1 MKRPIFFAAAILVFI
16 LSACSLAEDI
26 TPPPDY
32 QAPTQ
37 NTVATVYPIVPP
49 DLVRGAAIF
58 SEKCAPC
65 HGDQGR
71 GNGSMASNLSVE
83 VPAIGTSEVALS
95 ALPVDWFNLVTNG
108 RMERSMPP
116 FKSLD
121 DRDRWDV
128 VAYALSLHTTQV
140 QLDSAKAIYG
150 QQCQNCHGPQGKG
163 DGEKAAGQNMPDWSQ
178 PERLAQLSEE
188 KLFQSITTGI
198 GSMPAYRDTLSDEQR
213 LGLAAYVR
221 SLTFASPGMLASS
234 VSTPTP
240 IPTAESTAASN
251 PASTAAATSEASTG
265 STLDGTPT
273 AEAAASQVQKTTITG
288 KITSASGTLPIG
300 LVATLRAFDGMVSAD
315 SKTAQVAA
323 DGSYSFADVELVE
336 NRVFMVTVTVDGV
349 DYNSDPLHSSDV
361 TPGQPANLP
370 ITIYEKSNDATL
382 LRGDRLHVFF
392 DFTDAQKVQVVELL
406 IFSNPGQQ
414 VIAPAKDGDALLNF
428 KLPAGATD
436 LQFQDGTLGDGVYLQ
451 TADGFGVSQAY
462 TPAEGYQILFAYN
475 LPYDRKG
482 NFEFFVPIDVAEAI
496 VMVPQEGVRMKSDQ
510 LTDAGSRPVQGINLQ
525 LYTTSNLTPENALK
539 LSLSGRPA
547 QGATVNSGSTTTMLI
562 GIGAFVLVGA
572 TGAAFYINRRRKQVE
587 PEEIREE
594 ETPETLMDAI
604 ITLDDQRRAG
614 ELSEE
619 AYISRRSE
627 LKQRLQRLT
636 GQLQDKQDAE

>member
-1 MKRPIFFAAAILVFI
+1 MKRPIIFAAAILVFL

-37 NTVATVYPIVPP
+37 STQATVFPIVPP

-58 SEKCAPC
+58 AEKCAPC

-95 ALPVDWFNLVTNG
+95 AIPVDWFNLVTNG

-128 VAYALSLHTTQV
+128 VAYALSLHTTQT
-140 QLDSAKAIYG
+140 QLDSAKTVYEK
-150 QQCQNCHGPQGKG
+150 QCQSCHGPQGKG
-163 DGEKAAGQNMPDWSQ
+163 DGEQAAGQNMPDWSQ
-178 PERLAQLSEE
+178 PERLTQLSEE
-188 KLFQSITTGI
+188 KLFQSITTGS
-198 GSMPAYRDTLSDEQR
+198 GGMPAYRDTLNDEQR

-221 SLTFASPGMLASS
+221 SMTFASPGMVAAS
-234 VSTPTP
+234 VSTPTLE
-240 IPTAESTAASN
+240 PTGESTTVSGTPSTAATGGA
-251 PASTAAATSEASTG
+251 PAGSTAE
-265 STLDGTPT
+265 GTPT
-273 AEAAASQVQKTTITG
+273 VEAAASPVKKTTISG
-288 KITSASGTLPIG
+288 KITSASGALPAG
-300 LVATLRAFDGMVSAD
+300 LTATLRAFDGMTAAD
-315 SKTAQVAA
+315 SRTAAVAA
-323 DGSYSFADVELVE
+323 DGSYSFADIELVE

-370 ITIYEKSNDATL
+370 ITIYEKSNDVSL

-392 DFTDAQKVQVVELL
+392 DFTDPQKVQVVELL
-406 IFSNPGQQ
+406 IFSNAGQQ
-414 VIAPAKDGDALLNF
+414 VIAPAKEGDTLINF

-462 TPAEGYQILFAYN
+462 SPAEGYQILFAYN

-482 NFEFFVPIDVAEAI
+482 NFEFYVPIDVAEAI
-496 VMVPQEGVRMKSDQ
+496 VMVPQGGVRMKSDQ

-547 QGATVNSGSTTTMLI
+547 QGATVNSGSTTSLLI

-572 TGAAFYINRRRKQVE
+572 AGAAFFINRRRNKSV
-587 PEEIREE
+587 PEEIQEE

-627 LKQRLQRLT
+627 LKQRLERLT
-636 GQLQDKQDAE
+636 GQSPEKKDA